1 LINPTNVFYDTINNI
16 DGSAMIPNLDI
27 DQLKTFLAIADTGS
41 FTRAAEE
48 VNKTQSAVSMQM
60 KRLEEAIGRS
70 LFVRDGRGSRFSRD
84 GERFVEQ
91 ARKLVAMNDEIVAA
105 FTKPEL
111 TGSVRFGTPDDYAD
125 LFLPE
130 VLGRFARSHPQVTV
144 DVECLPSERLMEK
157 IKRGDIDIALVTF
170 HSDTAEGE
178 VLRREELVW
187 VTSARHSPHTLDPLP
202 IATSDSTC
210 SWRRIATAALESVG
224 RRHRVAYT
232 SPNRTAIDAA
242 VMQGL
247 AVAAIADI
255 CVRPGMRLLRPEEGF
270 PKLGAFG
277 IGLVRRSGIPTP
289 ATEAL
294 ARHIRESFGGDRA
307 IGAKAGAA
315 AA

>member
-1 LINPTNVFYDTINNI
+1 
-16 DGSAMIPNLDI
+16 MIPNLDI

-60 KRLEEAIGRS
+60 KRLEENIDRS

-91 ARKLVAMNDEIVAA
+91 ARKLVAMNDEIVAS

-144 DVECLPSERLMEK
+144 DVECLPSGSLMEK
-157 IKRGDIDIALVTF
+157 IRKGEIDIALVTF
-170 HSDTAEGE
+170 RDNEGEGE
-178 VLRREELVW
+178 VIRREELVW
-187 VTSARHSPHTLDPLP
+187 VTSARHSPHTLDTLPLATASGSCAWRS
-202 IATSDSTC
+202 IATS
-210 SWRRIATAALESVG
+210 ALESVQ

-242 VMQGL
+242 VLQGL
-247 AVAAIADI
+247 AVAAMAEI
-255 CVRPGMRLLRPEEGF
+255 CVRPGMRILDESEGF
-270 PKLGAFG
+270 PRLGTFG
-277 IGLVRRSGIPTP
+277 IGLMRRVGILTP

-294 ARHIRESFGGDRA
+294 ARHIRESFGADRA
-307 IGAKAGAA
+307 LGIAA
-315 AA
+315 E

>member
-1 LINPTNVFYDTINNI
+1 
-16 DGSAMIPNLDI
+16 MMPNLDI

-41 FTRAAEE
+41 FTRAAGE

-60 KRLEEAIGRS
+60 KRLEEGVGRS

-91 ARKLVAMNDEIVAA
+91 ARKLVAMNDEIVAT

-144 DVECLPSERLMEK
+144 DVECLPSANLMEK
-157 IKRGDIDIALVTF
+157 IKEGDIDIALVTF
-170 HSDTAEGE
+170 RDNEGEGE
-178 VLRREELVW
+178 VVRREELVW
-187 VTSARHSPHTLDPLP
+187 VVSSRHSPHTLETLPLATAGGSCAWRN
-202 IATSDSTC
+202 IAT
-210 SWRRIATAALESVG
+210 TALDKVK
-224 RRHRVAYT
+224 RKHRVAYT

-242 VMQGL
+242 VLQGL
-247 AVAAIADI
+247 AVAAMAEI
-255 CVRPGMRLLRPEEGF
+255 CVRPGMRVLREDEGF
-270 PKLGAFG
+270 PRLGTFG
-277 IGLVRRSGIPTP
+277 IGLMRRNGILTP

-294 ARHIRESFGGDRA
+294 ARHIRESFGADRA
-307 IGAKAGAA
+307 INIAA
-315 AA
+315 A